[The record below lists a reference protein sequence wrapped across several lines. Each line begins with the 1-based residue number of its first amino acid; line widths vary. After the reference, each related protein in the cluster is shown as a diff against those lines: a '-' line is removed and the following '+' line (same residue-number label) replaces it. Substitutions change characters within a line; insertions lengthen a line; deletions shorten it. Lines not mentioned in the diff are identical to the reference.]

1 MRVICA
7 GIQAPFA
14 AVWRFER
21 MELTHRVRQILDLLL
36 RSPYESTVAEI
47 ARSIRVSP
55 RTVHRELDAVES
67 YLHRHGIT
75 LHRKAGSG
83 LSVEGKPDEIEKV
96 RSELLIPANV
106 EYSADERQIYLL
118 CRLLASKEPVKLFA
132 LAHEMKVTVPTVGA
146 DLDDLADWIGK
157 QGLLLIRRRGY
168 GVEITGSEPL
178 IREAIRTLVR
188 FRLDDL
194 PLIAG
199 AGQTPLHPV
208 DAKIAALAGADR
220 ITAIEDIL
228 WKWEEQDQ
236 EEAFSEDAYT
246 DLLIRLS
253 IAASRIRSGVEVSEA
268 EAERLVNLRR
278 FDRPGEPPPAD
289 TKLKAAATLCSQLG
303 ERLNMAYS
311 AAEVKYAAELLERAS
326 AHSSEM
332 LPADDLELAGS
343 VRSLIRKMGEL
354 DANDY
359 AADRSLRDGLFI
371 HLKAALERITAGE
384 RIRNPLLET
393 IRKDYSELFGR
404 VRQAAD
410 AVFPSISVPDE
421 EIAFLVMHFGASR
434 ERLGQIHQD
443 VRAVI
448 VCTSGIGSSKML
460 AARLRREFP
469 QLQIVE
475 QASWYEA
482 ARIPRTDYDLI
493 ISTVDLSLPEEQ
505 YMKLS
510 PLLTPAEAD
519 KLRDYIRKRGM
530 QKARDGTWA
539 DKPPPGLPDDFGPPS
554 EALKSPAGQSEADGM
569 SEMEGL
575 HSLNKTVQ
583 QSIELLEAFRVLPLR
598 ITGEPS
604 LGQWLRA
611 ACNHPELR
619 EVVGD
624 PEAVVLQLLQREQ
637 QGTQMIPG
645 TELALFHTRSEVVKR
660 PALMLFELDRPFKMD
675 DSGPIELSRF
685 LLMLAPR
692 QLTGES
698 LKVLSEI
705 SATLLDSD
713 MIEALAEGREH
724 RIRDL
729 MSAHLRAYLKNKLE
743 RE

>member
-1 MRVICA
+1 
-7 GIQAPFA
+7 
-14 AVWRFER
+14 

-67 YLHRHGIT
+67 YLHRYGIT

-83 LSVEGKPDEIEKV
+83 LIVEGKPDEIEKV
-96 RSELLIPANV
+96 RSELLVPANV

-118 CRLLASKEPVKLFA
+118 CRLLASREPVKLFT
-132 LAHEMKVTVPTVGA
+132 LAHETKVTVPTVGA
-146 DLDDLADWIGK
+146 DLDDLTDWIGK

-194 PLIAG
+194 SLIAG
-199 AGQTPLHPV
+199 VGQKPLHSV
-208 DAKIAALAGADR
+208 DAKIAALAGSDR
-220 ITAIEDIL
+220 ITVIEDIL
-228 WKWEEQDQ
+228 WRWGEQDQ
-236 EEAFSEDAYT
+236 EEPFSEGAYT
-246 DLLIRLS
+246 DLLICLS
-253 IAASRIRSGVEVSEA
+253 IAASRIRSGIEVSET
-268 EAERLVNLRR
+268 EAARLVNLRR
-278 FDRPGEPPPAD
+278 FEQPATPPLPDTRLKTAD
-289 TKLKAAATLCSQLG
+289 TLCRQLG
-303 ERLNMAYS
+303 EGLNMTYS
-311 AAEVKYAAELLERAS
+311 AAEVKYTAELLERAS
-326 AHSSEM
+326 AHSSGM
-332 LPADDLELAGS
+332 LPADDLELAGA

-354 DANDY
+354 DVKDY
-359 AADRSLRDGLFI
+359 TADRSLRDGLFI
-371 HLKAALERITAGE
+371 HLKAAMERITAGQ

-404 VRQAAD
+404 VRQAAN
-410 AVFPSISVPDE
+410 AVFPSILIPDE

-434 ERLGQIHQD
+434 ERLGQIHPH

-460 AARLRREFP
+460 AVRLRKEFP

-482 ARIPRTDYDLI
+482 ARIPRSDYDFI

-505 YMKLS
+505 YLKLS

-519 KLRDYIRKRGM
+519 KLRDYIRRHGM
-530 QKARDGTWA
+530 QKTPNEIQAY
-539 DKPPPGLPDDFGPPS
+539 KPLPPGLLEDFGPLP
-554 EALKSPAGQSEADGM
+554 EELESPAGQGKAGGRP
-569 SEMEGL
+569 EMEGL
-575 HSLNKTVQ
+575 HSLSKTVQ
-583 QSIELLEAFRVLPLR
+583 LSIELLEAFRVLPLW
-598 ITGEPS
+598 ITGAPS
-604 LGQWLRA
+604 LGKWLRA

-619 EVVGD
+619 EVIGD
-624 PEAVVLQLLQREQ
+624 PETVVLQLLQREQ

-660 PALMLFELDRPFKMD
+660 PSLMLFELDQPFKMD
-675 DSGPIELSRF
+675 NSDPVGLSRF

-692 QLTGES
+692 QLSSES

-705 SATLLDSD
+705 SATLLDSN
-713 MIEALAEGREH
+713 MIEALAEGRER